1 MKTLTWQEAYS
12 NMILDDFVEDKIRD
26 LENAKEYRKLN
37 YIEGKNDPEENKK
50 KPAGAGIRVIESEEY
65 KKFFAED
72 KRPSRSAFAGS
83 GLALG
88 AKVEIECWA
97 IR

>member
-1 MKTLTWQEAYS
+1 MKTLTWKEAYS
-12 NMILDDFVEDKIRD
+12 NLILDDFVEDKIRD

-65 KKFFAED
+65 KKTNTELYVIFA
-72 KRPSRSAFAGS
+72 
-83 GLALG
+83 LALVCLLYTLTLPT
-88 AKVEIECWA
+88 KRIV
-97 IR
+97 

>member
-65 KKFFAED
+65 KKLADCPYLKAKADWYTSEED
-72 KRPSRSAFAGS
+72 LNKYGENPF
-83 GLALG
+83 
-88 AKVEIECWA
+88 
-97 IR
+97 